1 MSRIKYRSKE
11 KLSNK
16 MNFKIF
22 HLGQELT
29 VRCSEAFE
37 NIIKIASQ
45 NDHVFLLT
53 AKKQLF
59 FGHLNGVET
68 RNQLQLELIRN
79 DCIDVACSIDS
90 IYVIDENGL
99 VQHCPLMAFDFD
111 KRWNDIPILNYN
123 GIYEGI
129 MSGSGS
135 SNDADLNNHTDD
147 YTRVVEVNCN
157 NDGALFIT
165 ENRELYAMGNFNE
178 VCASDQPIK
187 VPQFVDF
194 EILKLA
200 MGEHFAI
207 LLTRKR
213 TNRRKTNKKTK
224 IDSNNCD
231 ENISLASNTES
242 KSECETEELTN
253 SNKTTKTMD
262 DIESLTVNASNASSL
277 NVTPIK
283 CIKNNSERL
292 TPDDYNMNDE
302 IEKLIK
308 RGNEH
313 INTQVWC
320 FGSVNKGQLGIGD
333 HVKRKQAVELSS
345 LCGQSVCQI
354 YSGDEHT
361 AALTLDGRL
370 YLWGDNSNEQ
380 ISHWLDREDYSS
392 PRRWH
397 KNEQNILAVQCGQS
411 STFILMNNLDR
422 HELSRNKHF
431 SGINITKMNDTTAQ
445 ELISNQ
451 NDFLFFANKQY
462 LVCGMAFKMLRFEKF
477 LKIEQQFL
485 QDILQKTKPSAEHFV
500 RTIDR
505 NNLFKYP
512 KMYQQFF
519 QYYIQI
525 TELTATN
532 IWSMLDYSRHLT
544 DSNAIAFI
552 CKYREFIHIYR
563 LYTKFYCDIICS
575 DDFARTH
582 QAIIPNTD
590 FTSKFAVPMHHTINY
605 VEFLSELLT
614 INIKNELLKDAF
626 DRWTQFRNEI
636 DLMLHAANATITF
649 WMTNQKFIPNGLLQQ
664 PERRIIIDSKEH
676 SLKLLPSSRFKTNWF
691 ILFNDIFCHST
702 GSSMSSIKQYSL
714 KTLWI
719 TNIVDKDVSSS
730 TSSSSTASN
739 ARKYAIKITAP
750 EEQITLSAGSNEIK
764 MRWLDAL
771 EYQIKE
777 NVGKSYVTKLNLLMR
792 RITTYTFSE
801 KHRVYPSCKYLGQW
815 YHGKLHGL
823 GCIEYP
829 DGRIYTGQFDM
840 NVMSGYGRLT
850 IPNISCYEGKFVDGK
865 YGGFGTLETFLNNE
879 NYEGFFRA
887 GHKYGF
893 GVLTDNNRSYIGG
906 FVAGLPHGYGVLDNS
921 DTGEKYMGNFA
932 EGQRSGLGICISDDG
947 KYFGGHFADNE
958 LNGSG
963 VAVFTDGSYYD
974 GDLTIFGP
982 NGRGTLYLPIKT
994 IGDEVRFCEVHRN
1007 ENVGSN

>member
-1 MSRIKYRSKE
+1 
-11 KLSNK
+11 

-29 VRCSEAFE
+29 IKCSEAFD

-45 NDHVFLLT
+45 NNHVFLLT

-59 FGHLNGVET
+59 FGHFNGVET
-68 RNQLQLELIRN
+68 RNQLQLELIRA

-90 IYVIDENGL
+90 IYVIDKNGL

-111 KRWNDIPILNYN
+111 KRWNDIPILNYS

-129 MSGSGS
+129 LGGSG
-135 SNDADLNNHTDD
+135 NDGNLNNRTDD
-147 YTRVVEVNCN
+147 CTRVVEVNCN

-165 ENRELYAMGNFNE
+165 ANRELYAMGNFND

-194 EILKLA
+194 EILKVA

-213 TNRRKTNKKTK
+213 TNHRKSNKKTK
-224 IDSNNCD
+224 LNNNCD
-231 ENISLASNTES
+231 ENISLASNTGS
-242 KSECETEELTN
+242 KSECETEESTN
-253 SNKTTKTMD
+253 SSNINISKTTSTVD
-262 DIESLTVNASNASSL
+262 DWESLTMNAASNASSL
-277 NVTPIK
+277 NVTTPIE
-283 CIKNNSERL
+283 CITTSTEKP
-292 TPDDYNMNDE
+292 TPDYDLNYE
-302 IEKLIK
+302 IEKLTK
-308 RGNEH
+308 RGNEQ

-333 HVKRKQAVELSS
+333 HVKRKQAVEVSS
-345 LCGQSVCQI
+345 LRGQSVCQI

-380 ISHWLDREDYSS
+380 ISHWLDKEDYSS

-431 SGINITKMNDTTAQ
+431 SCINITKVNDRTAQ
-445 ELISNQ
+445 ESMSNE
-451 NDFLFFANKQY
+451 NDFLFLANKQY
-462 LVCGMAFKMLRFEKF
+462 LVTGTWFEMLRFEKF
-477 LKIEQQFL
+477 LEIEQQFL
-485 QDILQKTKPSAEHFV
+485 QDILQKTKPSAEHFI

-519 QYYIQI
+519 HYYINI
-525 TELTATN
+525 TELTAIN
-532 IWSMLDYSRHLT
+532 IWSMLNYSRRLT

-552 CKYREFIHIYR
+552 CKNREFIHIYR
-563 LYTKFYCDIICS
+563 WYTKFYCDIICS
-575 DDFARTH
+575 DDFERTH

-614 INIKNELLKDAF
+614 LNIKNELLKDAF
-626 DRWTQFRNEI
+626 DRWTHFRNEM
-636 DLMLHAANATITF
+636 DLLLNAANATITF
-649 WMTNQKFIPNGLLQQ
+649 WMTNQKFIPNGLQQ
-664 PERRIIIDSKEH
+664 PSRRIIIDSKEH

-702 GSSMSSIKQYSL
+702 GNSLSSIKQYSL

-730 TSSSSTASN
+730 TSSSSTSST
-739 ARKYAIKITAP
+739 ARKYAIKITTP
-750 EEQITLSAGSNEIK
+750 EEQFTLSAGSNEIK

-771 EYQIKE
+771 EQLIKE
-777 NVGKSYVTKLNLLMR
+777 NVGKSNATKLNLLAR
-792 RITTYTFSE
+792 RTTTYTFSE

-840 NVMSGYGRLT
+840 NVMSGYGRLA
-850 IPNISCYEGKFVDGK
+850 IPNVSCYEGRFVDGK
-865 YGGFGTLETFLNNE
+865 YGGFGTLETFLNDE
-879 NYEGFFRA
+879 NYEGFFKA

-893 GVLTDNNRSYIGG
+893 GILTDNNRSYIGG
-906 FVAGLPHGYGVLDNS
+906 FVAGLSHGYGVLDNS
-921 DTGEKYMGNFA
+921 DTGEKYMGMFT
-932 EGQRSGLGICISDDG
+932 EGQRSGLGFCISDDG
-947 KYFGGHFADNE
+947 KYFGGHFVDNE
-958 LNGSG
+958 LNGNG

-982 NGRGTLYLPIKT
+982 NGRGTLYLPIEI
-994 IGDEVRFCEVHRN
+994 IGDEVRFTKRKC
-1007 ENVGSN
+1007 